1 MRCLHRHARQGGDA
15 RLHHRD
21 LRRRRPRGHHH
32 RGPASD
38 RRSSGAESV
47 ARGQRAAMRLL
58 PGRPDHAGGGAAQRE
73 SETLARPDP
82 GGDVRQHLPLRLLSA
97 HRERHPP
104 RFHGGVTMNFIATP
118 DRLRGFARHLKFT
131 NLSRRTVLQGL
142 GVAGGLVPAA
152 RMLPPGAAR
161 AAYETGAGK
170 MPHGTVVDPK
180 IFVAIAPDG
189 TVTILAHRSEM
200 GTGVRTSL
208 PLIVA
213 EEMEADWSRVRIQQ
227 ATGDEAKF
235 GNQDTD
241 GSRST
246 RHYLMPMRQIGAS
259 ARTML
264 ETAAAK
270 RWGVPVAEVKA
281 INHEVVHSASGRKL
295 GFGELAADAAKE
307 SVPPLDTLQLKSPK
321 DFRYLGKGQVSIV
334 DLHDITV
341 GKAHYGADI
350 RLPGMKHAVI
360 ARPPVTGGTLK
371 SFDATEALK
380 VSGVEKVIEVKGWPW
395 PSKFQPLGAVAVI
408 ARNTG
413 AAIKGR
419 DALKIVWDDGANA
432 TYDSVAYRTELET
445 AARQPGLVV
454 RKEGDVDAAL
464 KGADKVVVGE
474 YYLPHLA
481 HVSMEPPVA
490 VADVKGDRAEI
501 WAPVQSPG
509 APREDVAKTLG
520 IPEDHVTIN
529 VTLLGGGFGRKSK
542 CDYAIEAAL
551 LSKTLGAPVKVQWT
565 REDDLHH
572 DFLHTVS
579 VERIG
584 AGLDKT
590 GKVIAWRHRSTAPTI
605 ASTFAAKADH
615 AAPFELG
622 MGLIDMPFEIANISC
637 ENPAATAHTRIGW
650 FRSVSNIPR
659 AFAVQSMVGELAAA
673 TGRDQKD
680 MLLELIGSPRIV
692 NLSSVKDLWN
702 YGEPYESYP
711 IDTARLRKVVETVA
725 EQGKWGRSV
734 PKGHGLGI
742 AAHRSFV
749 SYIATIVEVSVGDK
763 GKLTVHQVDT
773 AIDCGTYVN
782 PERIQSQIEGA
793 AIMGLSLAKYG
804 EISFKDGKVQQ
815 NNFDDFQVIRMDEA
829 PLVTNV
835 YIVPVDPET
844 PPSGVGEPGVPPF
857 APALINAIFAAT
869 GKRIRT
875 LPIGKQLET

>member
-1 MRCLHRHARQGGDA
+1 
-15 RLHHRD
+15 
-21 LRRRRPRGHHH
+21 
-32 RGPASD
+32 
-38 RRSSGAESV
+38 
-47 ARGQRAAMRLL
+47 
-58 PGRPDHAGGGAAQRE
+58 
-73 SETLARPDP
+73 
-82 GGDVRQHLPLRLLSA
+82 
-97 HRERHPP
+97 
-104 RFHGGVTMNFIATP
+104 MNFIATP
-118 DRLRGFARHLKFT
+118 DRLRGFARHLKIT
-131 NLSRRTVLQGL
+131 NLSRRNVLQGL
-142 GVAGGLVPAA
+142 GLTGGLVLAA
-152 RMLPPGAAR
+152 RLLPPGAAR

-227 ATGDEAKF
+227 ATGDETKF

-246 RHYLMPMRQIGAS
+246 RHYLLPMRQIGAS
-259 ARTML
+259 ARMML
-264 ETAAAK
+264 EAAAAK
-270 RWGVPVAEVKA
+270 RLGVPVAEVKA
-281 INHEVVHSASGRKL
+281 SNHEVVHAASGRRI
-295 GFGELAADAAKE
+295 GFGDLAADAAKQAMP
-307 SVPPLDTLQLKSPK
+307 SIDSLQLKSPK

-341 GKAHYGADI
+341 GKAGYGADI
-350 RLPGMKHAVI
+350 RLPGMKYAVI

-371 SFDATEALK
+371 SFDAAEALK

-395 PSKFQPLGAVAVI
+395 PSKFQPLGGVAVI

-419 DALKIVWDDGANA
+419 DALKISWNDGANA

-464 KGADKVVVGE
+464 KGADKVITGE

-481 HVSMEPPVA
+481 HASMEPPVA

-509 APREDVAKTLG
+509 GTREDVAKTLG
-520 IPEDHVTIN
+520 IAEDHVTVN

-542 CDYAIEAAL
+542 CDYALEAAL

-565 REDDLHH
+565 REDDIHH

-579 VERIG
+579 VERIE

-590 GKVIAWRHRSTAPTI
+590 GKVIAWRHRSAAPTI
-605 ASTFAAKADH
+605 ASTFAAKAEH

-622 MGLIDMPFEIANISC
+622 MGLIDMPFEIANIQC
-637 ENPAATAHTRIGW
+637 ENPAASAHTRIGW

-659 AFAVQSMVGELAAA
+659 AFAVQSMVGELAHA
-673 TGRDQKD
+673 TGRDQKE
-680 MLLELIGSPRIV
+680 MLLELIGSPRTV
-692 NLSSVKDLWN
+692 NLSSVKDPWN
-702 YGEPYESYP
+702 YGEPFASYP
-711 IDTARLRKVVETVA
+711 IDTARLRRVVEHVA
-725 EQGKWGRSV
+725 DKGGWGRSV

-742 AAHRSFV
+742 AVHRSFV
-749 SYIATIVEVSVGDK
+749 SYIATIVEVEVGDK

-804 EISFKDGKVQQ
+804 EISFKDGRVQQ
-815 NNFDDFQVIRMDEA
+815 NNFDGFQVVRIDEA

-835 YIVPVDPET
+835 HIVPPDT
-844 PPSGVGEPGVPPF
+844 DAPPSGVGEPGVPPF
-857 APALINAIFAAT
+857 APALMNAIFAAT
-869 GKRIRT
+869 GKRIRA
-875 LPIGKQLET
+875 LPIGNQLAT